1 MSQDSIRPVRLLMA
15 VATPNTIVE
24 LSDGTFRWWNLD
36 TRRPMAT
43 GPNADWVRR
52 GLTAHSVTW
61 NGPSIQKMPLSAML
75 IRSSAEG
82 TP

>member
-1 MSQDSIRPVRLLMA
+1 MNQNAIQPVRHLMS

-36 TRRPMAT
+36 RRRPMAT

-61 NGPSIQKMPLSAML
+61 NGPSILEMPLSAML
-75 IRSSAEG
+75 IRSSAEE